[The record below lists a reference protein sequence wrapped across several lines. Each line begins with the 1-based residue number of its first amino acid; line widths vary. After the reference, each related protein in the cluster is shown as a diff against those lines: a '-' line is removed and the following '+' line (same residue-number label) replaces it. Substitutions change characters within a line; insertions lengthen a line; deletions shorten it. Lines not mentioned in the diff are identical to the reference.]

1 MMLARSV
8 SAPSAGTVQFRSLLL
23 LLLLDYF
30 RLPWAVGDGVG

>member
-23 LLLLDYF
+23 LLLDYF

>member
-23 LLLLDYF
+23 LLDYF